1 MASSGVDM
9 RMPHINQGSPKV
21 ASVPFRKHSKYCQH
35 NQPEK
40 IPYMTVR
47 FDIKQASIIYFR
59 MQKK

>member
-1 MASSGVDM
+1 M